1 MWASIAI
8 YIYICL
14 CLSAV
19 IPKKSVRF
27 LGSVGCIR
35 FFMGPCLL
43 FVVWW
48 SPGEL
53 PGVLG
58 IFPVEFQLSLLAGE
72 DVEAQNGCHLTKA
85 R

>member
-1 MWASIAI
+1 
-8 YIYICL
+8 
-14 CLSAV
+14 
-19 IPKKSVRF
+19 
-27 LGSVGCIR
+27 
-35 FFMGPCLL
+35 MGPCLL